1 MLNQI
6 LTICVNGVH
15 ITIYETS
22 FDPAYNVQYG
32 LETTAYKTLG
42 GALKSFNHAVRH
54 ALVSDGVLT
63 EDYDGE

>member
-6 LTICVNGVH
+6 ITTCVNGVH

-22 FDPAYNVQYG
+22 HNPAYNTQYG
-32 LETTAYKTLG
+32 LEATAYKTLG
-42 GALKSFNHAVRH
+42 GALKGFNHAVRH
-54 ALVSDGVLT
+54 ALVSDGLLT